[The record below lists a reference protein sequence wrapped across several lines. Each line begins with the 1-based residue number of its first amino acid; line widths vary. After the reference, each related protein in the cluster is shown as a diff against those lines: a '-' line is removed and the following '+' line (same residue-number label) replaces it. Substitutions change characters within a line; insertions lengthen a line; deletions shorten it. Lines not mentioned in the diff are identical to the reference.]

1 MKANCIA
8 AVLGAI
14 VMTWGASARADGYLK
29 AYGTVVTRGDRLDL
43 AIAGEGNFLLRDRD
57 RYLLVREGVFTVGS
71 DYRIVHPATGYRLQR
86 TGSDGEVFGFQTPG
100 SANIRIPYDIPVPPK
115 ATTTVSFRGSLR
127 ADSYAPTTNIILAP
141 GIQYTEDGCVAG
153 ASTLLGNLDQ
163 ASGLAEGDSFGIAG
177 TDRGGNPVSA
187 GLEITPGATTLG
199 DVLAAISNALPG
211 STASI
216 GDGMIVVE
224 DDTAGYSLTDLTL
237 TYSGAGSFALPG
249 YFEVQ
254 TAGGLLTHSTAIE
267 IFDSQGSTHVLTGS
281 FVRTDRVNLWDFVLT
296 DITGNV
302 EAITDRRVRGIKF
315 GSNGAYAGLDGP
327 VPDDASFELT
337 FANGS
342 PSVEIALDFGT
353 PGKYDGLSQFGGSS
367 TAAAYE
373 QDGYRAGWLVSIRVR
388 PDGLMF
394 GGFTNGVYA
403 DIAQIAIVVIPEP
416 ATALLLALGGLAL
429 LKRRRTDAPRP
440 VRRA

>member
-71 DYRIVHPATGYRLQR
+71 DLRIVHPATGYRLQR
-86 TGSDGEVFGFQTPG
+86 TGSEGEVFGFQTPA

-115 ATTTVSFRGSLR
+115 ATTTVSFCGSLR
-127 ADSYAPTTNIILAP
+127 ADEYDPATSILVS

-216 GDGMIVVE
+216 GDGTIVVE

-249 YFEVQ
+249 YFEVH
-254 TAGGLLTHSTAIE
+254 TAGGVLTHSTAIQ
-267 IFDSQGSTHVLTGS
+267 IFDAQGSVHTLSGA
-281 FVRTDRVNLWDFVLT
+281 FVRIDQRNLWDFVLT

-315 GSNGAYAGLDGP
+315 GPNGAYAGLDGP

-353 PGKYDGLSQFGGSS
+353 PGKYDGLSQFGGCS
-367 TAAAYE
+367 TAAAYG
-373 QDGYRAGWLVSIRVR
+373 QDGYPAGWLLSMHVR
-388 PDGLMF
+388 PDGLMI

-429 LKRRRTDAPRP
+429 LKRRRTHAPPP
-440 VRRA
+440 VRGG